1 MTGDVLMI
9 KYDKIIKALEQKQ
22 NRTPKEESGLMELKR
37 LEGIIKEISE
47 KMESL
52 SAKPTDK
59 VSDECRSLALE
70 ISKYSRMEKSI
81 LRNLG
86 LVEQPRR
93 AVYTPLTQE
102 EIEERRKMQEE
113 EIKRRKEEEQR
124 RMLEKEFEDWK
135 RKKESGELEF
145 EEYRMRKQ
153 FMQIVVQQQE
163 EILQAI
169 KSGLAN
175 TQSAIKDNAEQT
187 ARAEAWYQTR
197 RENYKIQDEMLREFF
212 RK

>member
-1 MTGDVLMI
+1 
-9 KYDKIIKALEQKQ
+9 
-22 NRTPKEESGLMELKR
+22 
-37 LEGIIKEISE
+37 
-47 KMESL
+47 
-52 SAKPTDK
+52 
-59 VSDECRSLALE
+59 
-70 ISKYSRMEKSI
+70 
-81 LRNLG
+81 
-86 LVEQPRR
+86 
-93 AVYTPLTQE
+93 
-102 EIEERRKMQEE
+102 MQEE

-124 RMLEKEFEDWK
+124 RMLEKEFEEWK

-153 FMQIVVQQQE
+153 FMQIIVQQQE

-197 RENYKIQDEMLREFF
+197 RENYKIQDEMLRDFF